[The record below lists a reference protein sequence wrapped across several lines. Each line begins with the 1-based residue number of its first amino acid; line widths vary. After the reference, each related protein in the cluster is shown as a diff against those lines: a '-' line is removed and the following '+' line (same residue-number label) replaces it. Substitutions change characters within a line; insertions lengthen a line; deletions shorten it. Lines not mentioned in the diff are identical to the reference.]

1 MARLNFY
8 HSEKVRFSIG
18 HIEKASITLTKIR
31 ASVCTASIK
40 KLSNLCKEKELFSNC
55 LIKSTFVYSQN
66 ITASMEENQL

>member
-18 HIEKASITLTKIR
+18 HIEKASLTPNKIR

-40 KLSNLCKEKELFSNC
+40 K
-55 LIKSTFVYSQN
+55 TFKPLQRKR
-66 ITASMEENQL
+66 TF